1 MPWFLGAT
9 RPQGG
14 RAGMA
19 TTAFAPRHKWD
30 RAFFLLFVLATWIAV
45 SSSVHHSAFWPGLVH
60 TLVGL

>member
-14 RAGMA
+14 AGMA
-19 TTAFAPRHKWD
+19 TTALAPRHKWD
-30 RAFFLLFVLATWIAV
+30 RAFFLLFVLAAWIAV
-45 SSSVHHSAFWPGLVH
+45 ASAVYHSAFRPGLVR